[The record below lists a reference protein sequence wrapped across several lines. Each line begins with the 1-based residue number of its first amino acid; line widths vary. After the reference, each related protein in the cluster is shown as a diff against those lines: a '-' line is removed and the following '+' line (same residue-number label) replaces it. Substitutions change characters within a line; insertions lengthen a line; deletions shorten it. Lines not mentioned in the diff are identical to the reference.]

1 MNIET
6 EALSTFGIIL
16 IIILVCWE
24 TVWKAIALWKAGR
37 LNHLVWFIFI
47 FILNTA
53 GILPIIYI
61 FAVARKKEKEIV
73 ETVAQSNKV

>member
-1 MNIET
+1 VNIET